1 MVPNREKISCVVNI
15 VRSLIT
21 IRKINTET
29 LTEEFINSL
38 IAEVVNLPG
47 TPPYTD
53 EELEICLS
61 DLKYRYLIPWK
72 STVADNIMEV

>member
-38 IAEVVNLPG
+38 IVEVVNLPG

-61 DLKYRYLIPWK
+61 DLKYRYLIP
-72 STVADNIMEV
+72 

>member
-29 LTEEFINSL
+29 LTEEAINSL
-38 IAEVVNLPG
+38 ITEVVNLPG

-53 EELEICLS
+53 EELKICLS

-72 STVADNIMEV
+72 SIK

>member
-1 MVPNREKISCVVNI
+1 MVPNREKISCVVNM

-38 IAEVVNLPG
+38 IAEVVSLPG
-47 TPPYTD
+47 IPPYTD

-61 DLKYRYLIPWK
+61 DLKYRYLIP
-72 STVADNIMEV
+72 